1 MSENESENTNVF
13 SEFLYDIGD
22 FFSGNDRKQEKQL
35 QADLRAAQAADLEF
49 HKNELE
55 VSERQADA
63 NRSRLSALSS
73 M

>member
-1 MSENESENTNVF
+1 MF
-13 SEFLYDIGD
+13 RYFQ
-22 FFSGNDRKQEKQL
+22 RKQEKQL